1 MVSSQHRGF
10 LERQRETAVTNTI
23 VTVVVYVLGGEM
35 GGYKYDD
42 ATTSRH
48 QSLKKRNGNTNINV

>member
-1 MVSSQHRGF
+1 MVSAQHRGF
-10 LERQRETAVTNTI
+10 LKRQGETAVTNI
-23 VTVVVYVLGGEM
+23 IVVVYAHGGEM